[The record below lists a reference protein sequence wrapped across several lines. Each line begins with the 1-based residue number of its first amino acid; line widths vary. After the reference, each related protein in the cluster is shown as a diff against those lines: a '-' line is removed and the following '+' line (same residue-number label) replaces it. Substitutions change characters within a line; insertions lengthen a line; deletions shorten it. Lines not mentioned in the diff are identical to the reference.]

1 MVPEYAS
8 GTYISPFSQ
17 SLTQLSRAYSG
28 SLYPWGGKVGC
39 FLSATHRD
47 RDMLKK

>member
-1 MVPEYAS
+1 MAPEYAS
-8 GTYISPFSQ
+8 DTCISPFSQ
-17 SLTQLSRAYSG
+17 NLTLLSRAYSG

-39 FLSATHRD
+39 FLPAARRD